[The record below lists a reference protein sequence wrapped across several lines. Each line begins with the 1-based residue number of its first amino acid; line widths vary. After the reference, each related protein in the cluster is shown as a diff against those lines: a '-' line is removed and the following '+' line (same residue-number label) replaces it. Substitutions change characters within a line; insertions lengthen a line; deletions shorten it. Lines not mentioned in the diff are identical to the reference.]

1 MSGAAGRTL
10 EPFVTRND
18 SRGRGQI
25 NPLDI
30 LQVVADNLRLLILMP
45 IVSALIALGWT
56 YTSSPVFTAITT
68 FITPQQQQSA
78 AVAMLQSPTAGV
90 GANAGTGLPPKNPAD
105 QYVSFLSSRS
115 IQDALN
121 ERFKLTERY
130 GLKISQQTR
139 SALNARAAFGG
150 GKDGLMWVTF
160 DDTDPV
166 FAAQVANAYVE
177 ELGYLLNRLVTIET
191 QQRRAFFEKQLR
203 SARESLV
210 RAEQVLKSGALGS
223 GAIKGS
229 PQAVVDGLAALK
241 AAISA
246 QEIKVAGMRGYL
258 APRSSDLRQA
268 LFELA
273 ALHKQMG
280 RAETERPANTGSEND
295 YVAKFREFKYQ
306 ETLYELIARQ
316 YEIARV
322 DESRESSVI
331 QVVDVALP
339 PQVASKPKRVK
350 MAAGAGVGMGLVL
363 LLFCLGRAWLRT
375 AVQDAES
382 AAKSVKLVET
392 FKAAVGFTR
401 FLK

>member
-1 MSGAAGRTL
+1 MSVPHGRAL
-10 EPFVTRND
+10 EAFVTRND
-18 SRGRGQI
+18 SAGPGL
-25 NPLDI
+25 NPIAI
-30 LQVVADNLRLLILMP
+30 LQVLAENLRLLVLVP
-45 IVSALIALGWT
+45 AVSALIAFGMS
-56 YTSSPVFTAITT
+56 YTSPPVFTAYTS

-90 GANAGTGLPPKNPAD
+90 GANVGTGLPPKNPAD

-115 IQDALN
+115 IQDALI

-130 GLKISQQTR
+130 GLKFTHETR
-139 SALNARAAFGG
+139 ATLNARVVFNG
-150 GKDGLMWVTF
+150 GKDGLISVAF
-160 DDTDPV
+160 DDTDPA

-177 ELGYLLNRLVTIET
+177 ELGQLLNRLVTTET

-203 SARESLV
+203 SAKDNLV
-210 RAEQVLKSGALGS
+210 QAEQVLKSGALGS

-229 PQAVVDGLAALK
+229 PQAVVEGLAALK

-258 APRSSDLRQA
+258 APGSSDLRQA
-268 LFELA
+268 LIELA

-280 RAETERPANTGSEND
+280 RAETERPTITGPEND
-295 YVAKFREFKYQ
+295 YVAKYREFKYQ

-322 DESRESSVI
+322 DESRQSSVI

-339 PQVASKPKRVK
+339 PQLAFKPKRIR
-350 MAAGAGVGMGLVL
+350 MAAGAGIAVGLLL
-363 LLFCLGRAWLRT
+363 LLFCLGRAWLRSGVRDEEGTAKVVKLLQTFKT
-375 AVQDAES
+375 AVGLS
-382 AAKSVKLVET
+382 
-392 FKAAVGFTR
+392 R
-401 FLK
+401 FMK